1 MPAAYPDSF
10 SDYLKLIGR
19 YPLLTP
25 SQEIELAR
33 QARRYIELR
42 DADGKPSTPQERRQF
57 KVGKRA
63 FNKMVTSNLRLVV
76 NIAKKFVSRSGQSL
90 DVMDLIQEGALGLHR
105 AVELFDETRGYKFST
120 YSYWW
125 IRQAICRG
133 IDTSDRMVRIPIHAI
148 EKIHRLM
155 KLREVY
161 RREHPG
167 EELSLS
173 QAAEMMGL
181 RQADLTLALERSIPV
196 GSLDVVAQTRTGDGS
211 ALLDLVADEQPDDD
225 ESLASHV
232 EKMDAIATA
241 LAFVEE
247 DEAEIVS
254 RYFGLNGE
262 EETLAS
268 IGKSMG
274 VSRERIRQKRDRAM
288 RKIGR
293 HLSPALR

>member
-42 DADGKPSTPQERRQF
+42 DTEGKPSTPQERRQF

-63 FNKMVTSNLRLVV
+63 FDKMVTSNLRLVV

-90 DVMDLIQEGALGLHR
+90 DMMDLIQEGALGLHR

-167 EELSLS
+167 KELSLS

-225 ESLASHV
+225 ESLVSHV

-241 LAFVEE
+241 LAFVKE

-288 RKIGR
+288 KKIGR

>member
-42 DADGKPSTPQERRQF
+42 DTEGKPSTPQERRQF

-63 FNKMVTSNLRLVV
+63 FDKMVTSNLRLVV

-155 KLREVY
+155 KLREIY

-167 EELSLS
+167 EELSLA

-211 ALLDLVADEQPDDD
+211 ALLDLVADEQPGDD

-241 LAFVEE
+241 LAFVKEE
-247 DEAEIVS
+247 EAEIVS
-254 RYFGLNGE
+254 RYFGLNGP

-268 IGKSMG
+268 IGQSLG
-274 VSRERIRQKRDRAM
+274 VSRERVRQKRDKAM
-288 RKIGR
+288 KKIRR